1 MLFCEQEGAG
11 EEWSEKVGMNR
22 KTVRTQDLLVQGIPN
37 NLDLLEC
44 KEQGEELRLERWAR
58 LSTVDIL

>member
-1 MLFCEQEGAG
+1 
-11 EEWSEKVGMNR
+11 MNR